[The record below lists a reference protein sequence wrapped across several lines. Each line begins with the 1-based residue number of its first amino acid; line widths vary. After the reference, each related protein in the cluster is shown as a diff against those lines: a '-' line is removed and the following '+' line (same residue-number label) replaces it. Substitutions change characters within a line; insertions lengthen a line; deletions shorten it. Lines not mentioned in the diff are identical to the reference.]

1 MRYENKHD
9 VENVAELV
17 DIIENEASEG
27 YQVFVGFN
35 NGDSLYAVTDI
46 DDGEFDALYVE
57 SEESYGGGSETSSE
71 DFLELLKKIDG
82 NMPIRCSPAR
92 HIDEELEEQMT
103 METVVKSVAVDN
115 INGDLVLLAEVA

>member
-17 DIIENEASEG
+17 DVIENEASEG

-46 DDGEFDALYVE
+46 DGGEFDALYVE
-57 SEESYGGGSETSSE
+57 SEEAYGGGSETSSE
-71 DFLELLKKIDG
+71 DFLELLKEIDG
-82 NMPIRCSPAR
+82 NMPIRCYPAR

-115 INGDLVLLAEVA
+115 INGDLVLLAEVV

>member
-27 YQVFVGFN
+27 YHVFVGFN
-35 NGDSLYAVTDI
+35 NGDSLYSVTDI

-57 SEESYGGGSETSSE
+57 SGEAYGGCSETSSE
-71 DFLELLKKIDG
+71 DFLELLKEIDG
-82 NMPIRCSPAR
+82 NMPIHCYPAR

-115 INGDLVLLAEVA
+115 INGDLVLLAEVV

>member
-1 MRYENKHD
+1 MRYNKKFD
-9 VENVAELV
+9 VDNVAELIN
-17 DIIENEASEG
+17 IIESEANEG

-57 SEESYGGGSETSSE
+57 SEETYGGGSETSSD
-71 DFLELLKKIDG
+71 DFLELLKEIDSD
-82 NMPIRCSPAR
+82 MPIRCYPAR

-103 METVVKSVAVDN
+103 METVVKSVTVDD
-115 INGDLVLLAEVA
+115 INGDLILLAEVA

>member
-46 DDGEFDALYVE
+46 DDGEFDALYV
-57 SEESYGGGSETSSE
+57 
-71 DFLELLKKIDG
+71 
-82 NMPIRCSPAR
+82 
-92 HIDEELEEQMT
+92 
-103 METVVKSVAVDN
+103 
-115 INGDLVLLAEVA
+115 